1 MDPLTLGLLAVGGVF
16 LVLWR
21 QSQKAYNNRE
31 QHRITK
37 GLVDMDND
45 YSGSGPRQPAT
56 PNLPAVLTSDMPR
69 QVDEGWVERRVMQNL
84 DLFRNSDSLLEAFLL
99 NLRDHYHSKW
109 ELQMLDR
116 VEQKLR
122 KQISV
127 MEAGAT
133 HAATRRT
140 LWERTETEILQT
152 RTTHEN
158 ARQDYQKATA
168 RSAESV
174 RLAELEAE
182 NMRLKAEKENRELK
196 EALADKPDRAA
207 APAAAVNDPS
217 SRARAKAA
225 KIDELE
231 AELAK
236 ALAGLDLESDRAKRL
251 KRIYTDEINR
261 VMQEE

>member
-1 MDPLTLGLLAVGGVF
+1 MDPLTLGLLAAGGVF

-31 QHRITK
+31 QNRITK

-45 YSGSGPRQPAT
+45 SSGPRQRPPAT

-69 QVDEGWVERRVMQNL
+69 QVDQGWVERRVMQNL
-84 DLFRNSDSLLEAFLL
+84 DLFRNTDNLLEAFLL

-140 LWERTETEILQT
+140 LWERTETEIWQT
-152 RTTHEN
+152 KTQHEN
-158 ARQDYQKATA
+158 ARQEYQKATA
-168 RSAESV
+168 RSAENV

-182 NMRLKAEKENRELK
+182 NMRLKAEKDNRELK
-196 EALADKPDRAA
+196 EALAAKPDRVQ
-207 APAAAVNDPS
+207 APAAAANDPS

-225 KIDELE
+225 KIEELE
-231 AELAK
+231 AEMAK
-236 ALAGLDLESDRAKRL
+236 AMANVDPESPRGKRI
-251 KRIYTDEINR
+251 KRIYDDEIDR
-261 VMQEE
+261 VMQEG